1 MDYRHGK
8 QAEKVLSLRN
18 PDGMWGNFHSLSA
31 PQKGKGMTSEQALRR
46 LWILGFTVED
56 EVIQTAVS
64 RMERSL
70 RREEK
75 IDSYSE
81 KSHDW
86 ALFES
91 LMLASWVK
99 IFDPS
104 NIYAA
109 REAEKWAYIVENSF
123 KSGEFS
129 GEDEAAAFADC
140 FGRKPKSGFEA
151 GFGMFYH
158 AALLKGALTEKT
170 ERCFAEHLVSCS
182 GGIYYVYEKPLNKLP
197 EAFASRDSVKYIA
210 ALSLAAEYPCAVEKL
225 KFAADWLMENRD
237 ESGFWDFGS
246 KASDGVYFPLSDSWR
261 SADTRK
267 ADCTHM
273 VNSFLKK
280 LGCCEPVDI

>member
-1 MDYRHGK
+1 MDFRHGK

-18 PDGMWGNFHSLSA
+18 PDGMWGNFHTLSI
-31 PQKGKGMTSEQALRR
+31 PQKGKGVTSEQALRR
-46 LWILGFTVED
+46 LWILGFTMED

-70 RREEK
+70 RGEEK

-109 REAEKWAYIVENSF
+109 REAEKWAYIAENAF

-129 GEDEAAAFADC
+129 RDDEAAAFSDC
-140 FGRKPKSGFEA
+140 FGRKPKSGFEVD
-151 GFGMFYH
+151 FGMFYH
-158 AALLKGALTEKT
+158 VVLLRGALDEKT
-170 ERCFAEHLVSCS
+170 EGRFVDRLISHS
-182 GGIYYVYEKPLNKLP
+182 GGIYYVYEKPLSQPP
-197 EAFASRDSVKYIA
+197 EVFASRDSVKYLA
-210 ALSLAAEYPCAVEKL
+210 ALSLVAEYPCAGEKL
-225 KFAADWLMENRD
+225 KFAADWLIANRGED
-237 ESGFWDFGS
+237 GLWDFGA
-246 KASDGVYFPLSDSWR
+246 KANDGLYFPL
-261 SADTRK
+261 
-267 ADCTHM
+267 
-273 VNSFLKK
+273 
-280 LGCCEPVDI
+280 